1 MTLYIKNQRTDGGLI
16 AEIANNSSSGV
27 FAVSANGNIGVNDST
42 PTKKLDVVGDIRATT
57 DMFVG
62 SSIIHDGNTDTF
74 ISFGTDTITFKSA
87 NESKIY
93 IDASAVT
100 LYHDNNPKLATT
112 STGVSV
118 TGNMT
123 LTGTSV
129 CAGGIQC
136 AVRVEDT
143 NVTLL
148 NSC

>member
-1 MTLYIKNQRTDGGLI
+1 VYIKNQRTDGGLI

-62 SSIIHDGNTDTF
+62 GSIIHDGDTDTF
-74 ISFGTDTITFKSA
+74 ISFGADTITFKSA

-143 NVTLL
+143 NGTLL

>member
-1 MTLYIKNQRTDGGLI
+1 
-16 AEIANNSSSGV
+16 
-27 FAVSANGNIGVNDST
+27 
-42 PTKKLDVVGDIRATT
+42 
-57 DMFVG
+57 MFVG
-62 SSIIHDGNTDTF
+62 SSIIHDGDTDTF
-74 ISFGTDTITFKSA
+74 ISFGEDTITFKSA

-143 NVTLL
+143 NGTLL

>member
-1 MTLYIKNQRTDGGLI
+1 M
-16 AEIANNSSSGV
+16 
-27 FAVSANGNIGVNDST
+27 NIS
-42 PTKKLDVVGDIRATT
+42 P
-57 DMFVG
+57 FQ
-62 SSIIHDGNTDTF
+62 TDTF
-74 ISFGTDTITFKSA
+74 ISFGAETITFKSA

-143 NVTLL
+143 NGTLL